1 MRTVALIAAALAIAL
16 GGAQVIGCAQV
27 DVPTDTGLEG
37 IRVSG
42 TGKVTADP
50 DIARVQLG
58 VETFD
63 EEVGPA
69 LAENNAKASQIIDA
83 VKKAGVDDKDVGTS
97 GFTVSAQRDY
107 RQEGPDNVVG
117 FQVTN
122 TVALTM
128 RDIDAVGDVL
138 QAALDAGANSVHGFT
153 LTVDDPD
160 PLREEARVKAV
171 EDARQRAQVMAD
183 AAGVTLGAATSITE
197 QSVGN
202 PTSQRDFDAAASD
215 GGVPIEPGE
224 LELTVTVQVVF
235 AID

>member
-1 MRTVALIAAALAIAL
+1 MAMRTVALIAAALAIAL

-97 GFTVSAQRDY
+97 GFTVS
-107 RQEGPDNVVG
+107 
-117 FQVTN
+117 T
-122 TVALTM
+122 
-128 RDIDAVGDVL
+128 
-138 QAALDAGANSVHGFT
+138 
-153 LTVDDPD
+153 
-160 PLREEARVKAV
+160 
-171 EDARQRAQVMAD
+171 
-183 AAGVTLGAATSITE
+183 VTLLAVLVDSVFVLAA
-197 QSVGN
+197 
-202 PTSQRDFDAAASD
+202 
-215 GGVPIEPGE
+215 
-224 LELTVTVQVVF
+224 
-235 AID
+235 